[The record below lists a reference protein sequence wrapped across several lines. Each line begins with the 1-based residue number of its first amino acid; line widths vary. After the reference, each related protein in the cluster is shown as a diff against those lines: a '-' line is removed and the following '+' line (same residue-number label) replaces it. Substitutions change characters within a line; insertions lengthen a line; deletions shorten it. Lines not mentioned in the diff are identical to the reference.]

1 MGPSE
6 DRSSGEKNQA
16 GHLRIAGNRG
26 RVRRPRSRAC
36 LLKGC
41 ERPFRPVHPR
51 TRYCSEEC
59 REAARRWREWKA
71 RHHYRQ
77 SEGGKQ
83 KRRAQNRRY
92 RLRSKRA
99 RAASQ
104 GPRRPREGHRKKK
117 YFAAPAIGLA
127 VMRNSN
133 GVDVRPYNDI
143 VRTPVG
149 EPWRGFWSAN
159 GAGGNGNKSSNGDLG
174 TPSQRALPP
183 PSRAELVLRYCTST
197 GCLHKFSMPKQK
209 RKGERSRTEV

>member
-6 DRSSGEKNQA
+6 DRSTGEKNQA
-16 GHLRIAGNRG
+16 GHRRIAGKRR

-41 ERPFRPVHPR
+41 ERRFRSMHPL

-59 REAARRWREWKA
+59 REEARRWREWKA

-83 KRRAQNRRY
+83 KRRAQSRRY
-92 RLRSKRA
+92 RQRSKRA
-99 RAASQ
+99 RAANH

-127 VMRNSN
+127 AMRNSR
-133 GVDVRPYNDI
+133 GVDVLPCSDF

-149 EPWRGFWSAN
+149 APWSGFWSAN
-159 GAGGNGNKSSNGDLG
+159 GVGGNGNQSSNGDLDTPLSSG
-174 TPSQRALPP
+174 TPATQWDGDGL
-183 PSRAELVLRYCTST
+183 EILRF
-197 GCLHKFSMPKQK
+197 L
-209 RKGERSRTEV
+209 RLLA